1 MHSFV
6 RHIVVE
12 SAQEYFEPV
21 LLALLPVC
29 RPAENMMQMQIIGG
43 PAESRRLGGGK
54 AAFLAVRGR

>member
-43 PAESRRLGGGK
+43 LAEITAS
-54 AAFLAVRGR
+54 GRVAILQNTFH

>member
-12 SAQEYFEPV
+12 SAQEYLEPV

-43 PAESRRLGGGK
+43 PAEITAS
-54 AAFLAVRGR
+54 GRVAILQNTFH